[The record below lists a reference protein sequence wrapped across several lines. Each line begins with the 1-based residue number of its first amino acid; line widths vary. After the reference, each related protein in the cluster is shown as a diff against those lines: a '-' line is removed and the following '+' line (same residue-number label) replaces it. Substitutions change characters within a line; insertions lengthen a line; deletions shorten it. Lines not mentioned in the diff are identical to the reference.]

1 MAKQPRTLEELFLA
15 TLKDMYFAEKRIL
28 AALPKMAK
36 AAQSEGLKAALE
48 KHRGETEAQVGRLED
63 VFEAMD
69 KKPTGKTCP
78 AMIGILDEGSEV
90 MTDFRGSPAL
100 DAGLIG
106 AARSVEHY
114 EISRYETL
122 CILAQELELKDA
134 VSLLEENL
142 GEEKAT
148 DATLCELA
156 KSVLSAEAKAA

>member
-1 MAKQPRTLEELFLA
+1 MARQPRTLEELFLA
-15 TLKDMYFAEKRIL
+15 NLKDMYFAEKRIL

-36 AAQSEGLKAALE
+36 AAQSEELKVALE

-90 MTDFRGSPAL
+90 ITDFRGSPAL